1 MFILFIFM
9 FIFITNSLEDECYY
23 DGDDFCVSQE
33 DILSADLLPGS
44 FLLSSLNGNKN
55 VKSGVQ
61 ETINGTYE
69 AAFNQMNYHRKR
81 MNEYLCHGFMAEG
94 IFQDMRSIRVKRR
107 QDSTSSNSM
116 PDFLGDENVTVHD
129 KMLSDE
135 GSSKYKDWLQRTT
148 TLNDVYRHY
157 APKNKISKKFG
168 QSYVHGIEEFDGEV
182 TGYAMPAPVFPD
194 KISPHYD
201 SSDYVYYSPDDVIS
215 SPTGHY
221 YSHSGPPQHH
231 SSPHYPPPPPQHHSH
246 HEDVAPVIHEEHHY
260 HAPSHFEEEV
270 EYWHKAPH
278 HKSKGDLSIKDFF
291 EIALTALAFLAFGLF
306 IIQLL
311 MSITVIIDNTKN
323 SGTTTVVTEDPIRFR
338 RNAPPYHSNAEL
350 NELSHRVLQ
359 SIEAIMVA
367 NSDSGRCLRWTLC
380 RDNRYSVQTAS
391 SQRLW
396 LPIWSLGTSWI
407 SGQILKQKTWIA
419 MFDSIKASILG
430 LGGSDC
436 SALYPECDLL
446 GERTRRRRR
455 RRK

>member
-1 MFILFIFM
+1 
-9 FIFITNSLEDECYY
+9 
-23 DGDDFCVSQE
+23 
-33 DILSADLLPGS
+33 
-44 FLLSSLNGNKN
+44 
-55 VKSGVQ
+55 
-61 ETINGTYE
+61 
-69 AAFNQMNYHRKR
+69 MNYHRKR

-201 SSDYVYYSPDDVIS
+201 SSDYDDVIS

-311 MSITVIIDNTKN
+311 MSITNSGTTTVVTEDPIRFRRNAPPYHSNAELNELSHRVLQSIEAIMVANSDSGRCLRWTLLN